1 MTRKRDKR
9 KKRKGQGNLPFS
21 SGDMAVFRLAAIERE
36 QGRKGRQLSN
46 MEAERV
52 ARDVEY
58 NQDERDRNNNG

>member
-9 KKRKGQGNLPFS
+9 KKRNRHGNQHVS
-21 SGDMAVFRLAAIERE
+21 SVDIAVFRVAAIERE
-36 QGRKGRQLSN
+36 QGRKVRQLSN